1 MIDIGTIFLICL
13 IIYILLKRR
22 DLIKLNLRIERM
34 QYILFIVFVIF
45 LLFVINFLDKKIA
58 FIVSNHYP
66 QGLLANYPVLNETL
80 TDIFK
85 GITHLGEP
93 NYLALVAL
101 PAFLYFRYK
110 KNTKL
115 QTLILSAVVIMMFG
129 SLISTILKAV
139 FVRSRP
145 YEEWNNFGFYFIT
158 DVLQKRV
165 PYNGDYMSFPSGHTM
180 VASCG
185 FFYLAMMNKNIHMKI
200 FWSVIPI
207 LVAISRV
214 YLSYH
219 WLSDV
224 LASLLFGLFLAKKY
238 KDSLDPS
245 SLNDLS

>member
-13 IIYILLKRR
+13 IIYILLKRK

-58 FIVSNHYP
+58 FIVSNQYP
-66 QGLLANYPVLNETL
+66 QGLLANYPTLNETL

-85 GITHLGEP
+85 GITYLGDS

-115 QTLILSAVVIMMFG
+115 QTLILSAIVIMMFG

-158 DVLQKRV
+158 SVLQIRV
-165 PYNGDYMSFPSGHTM
+165 PYNEDYMSFPSQHTL

-200 FWSVIPI
+200 FWSIIPI

>member
-13 IIYILLKRR
+13 IIYILVKRR
-22 DLIKLNLRIERM
+22 DLIKINLRIERM

-45 LLFVINFLDKKIA
+45 LLFIINFLDKKVA
-58 FIVSNHYP
+58 FMISSSYP
-66 QGLLANYPVLNETL
+66 QGLLANYPALNETL

-85 GITHLGEP
+85 VITRLGEP
-93 NYLALVAL
+93 NYLAFIAL

-139 FVRSRP
+139 FMRSRP
-145 YEEWNNFGFYFIT
+145 YQEWNNFGFYFIT

-180 VASCG
+180 VASCA
-185 FFYLAMMNKNIHMKI
+185 FFYLAMMNKNIHIKI
-200 FWSVIPI
+200 FWSIIPI
-207 LVAISRV
+207 LVALSRV

-224 LASLLFGLFLAKKY
+224 LASLLLGLFLAKKY
-238 KDSLDPS
+238 RDSLDPS

>member
-1 MIDIGTIFLICL
+1 MINIGTIFLICL
-13 IIYILLKRR
+13 IVYILLKRR

-34 QYILFIVFVIF
+34 QYIFFIVFIIF

-58 FIVSNHYP
+58 FTISNQYP
-66 QGLLANYPVLNETL
+66 QGLLANYPMLNRTL
-80 TDIFK
+80 TNIFEV
-85 GITHLGEP
+85 ITHLGEP
-93 NYLALVAL
+93 SYLALVAL
-101 PAFLYFRYK
+101 PAFLYFTYK

-129 SLISTILKAV
+129 SLISTILKSV
-139 FVRSRP
+139 FIRSRP
-145 YEEWNNFGFYFIT
+145 YKEWNNFDFYFIAT
-158 DVLQKRV
+158 ILQKRV
-165 PYNGDYMSFPSGHTM
+165 PFSGDYMSFPSGHTM

-185 FFYLAMMNKNIHMKI
+185 FFYLAMTNKNIRMQII
-200 FWSVIPI
+200 FSVIPI

-224 LASLLFGLFLAKKY
+224 LASLLIGLFFARKY
-238 KDSLDPS
+238 KDTIYPS

>member
-1 MIDIGTIFLICL
+1 MIGIGTIFLICL

-45 LLFVINFLDKKIA
+45 LLFLINFLDQKIA
-58 FIVSNHYP
+58 FTVSNQYP
-66 QGLLANYPVLNETL
+66 QGLLANYPALNNTL
-80 TDIFK
+80 TYIFK

-101 PAFLYFRYK
+101 PTFLYFGYK

-115 QTLILSAVVIMMFG
+115 QTLILSTVVIIIFG
-129 SLISTILKAV
+129 FLISTILKAI
-139 FVRSRP
+139 FMRSRP
-145 YEEWNNFGFYFIT
+145 YQEWNNFGFYFIT

-185 FFYLAMMNKNIHMKI
+185 FFYLAMMNKNIHIKI
-200 FWSVIPI
+200 FWSIIPI

-238 KDSLDPS
+238 RDSLNPS